1 MISFYMLLLSPS
13 KLKIF
18 IFSGTMLTIL
28 SLMRTLDSVAH
39 HKAIMNYL
47 SKLVEVDPMR
57 CNYYKD
63 LGMLYIPNF
72 VEIIVF

>member
-1 MISFYMLLLSPS
+1 
-13 KLKIF
+13 
-18 IFSGTMLTIL
+18 MLTIL

-63 LGMLYIPNF
+63 LGVLYIPNF